1 MNLITRTAAVSFLGL
16 ASAAGLAIGT
26 GATATAAPTVSSTVT
41 IHAEGTDLS
50 GNVSSSNPTCEAN
63 RHVVVFKQ
71 IGTRGGGND
80 INFASDTTDEDGDW
94 NTGNT
99 GTEGRFYAKVKK
111 TSLCKADFS
120 PTIRATR

>member
-41 IHAEGTDLS
+41 IHADGTDLS

-80 INFASDTTDEDGDW
+80 INFASDTSDDDGDW

>member
-63 RHVVVFKQ
+63 RRVVVFKQ